1 MEYLS
6 LFRMPTPVKITGRS
20 SSITNAFI
28 NSIIPVVPPS
38 EKEVRQALEILG
50 MTPETFQCAYCGDV
64 ASEWDHLRPLVKD
77 KKPTGYISEIH
88 NLVPSCGK
96 CNQSKG
102 NKEWKTW
109 MLSGAK
115 LSPTAR
121 GIKNMSERVKRLETY
136 EQSKAPTKMDF
147 AAIVGKDIW
156 AQHQSNLERVQT
168 LMRESQ
174 ELAAKINVSVANA
187 YKALQFD
194 ASISPS
200 IAKQCATKSRRAG

>member
-6 LFRMPTPVKITGRS
+6 LFRMPTPMKITGRS

-38 EKEVRQALEILG
+38 AEEVRQALSILG
-50 MTPETFQCAYCGDV
+50 MTPETFQCAYCGGV
-64 ASEWDHLRPLVKD
+64 ASEWDHLRPLVKS
-77 KKPTGYISEIH
+77 KRPTGYISEIH

-109 MLSGAK
+109 MLSNAK

-121 GIKNMSERVKRLETY
+121 GIKDIPERVNRLEAY
-136 EQSKAPTKMDF
+136 ESSTAPTKMDF
-147 AAIVGKDIW
+147 AAIVGEDVW
-156 AQHQSNLERVQT
+156 AQHQENLERVQA

-174 ELAAKINVSVANA
+174 ALAAEINAVVASA
-187 YKALQFD
+187 YRAL
-194 ASISPS
+194 
-200 IAKQCATKSRRAG
+200 